1 MGQTSEAP
9 TDAARERILATAYD
23 LFSHRG
29 IRDVGIG
36 EVIENASI
44 AKATLYRH
52 FRSKDELVVAFLDL
66 RGHRWTEET
75 LEAEARRRAS
85 TADERLL
92 AIFDVLDEW
101 FRGDDYECCSFVSVL
116 LEMRSDHPAGREA
129 KHQLERVRTVIR
141 TFAEEAGLRETE
153 RFAVACQLLVNGSI
167 VCAAAG
173 NADAARPAKELARGL
188 IELHR

>member
-1 MGQTSEAP
+1 MSQTSGAP
-9 TDAARERILATAYD
+9 PDAARERILATAYD

-52 FRSKDELVVAFLDL
+52 FPSKDDLVVAFLDL
-66 RGHRWTEET
+66 RGRRWTEQT
-75 LEAEARRRAS
+75 LDAEARRRAS
-85 TADERLL
+85 SAEGRLL

-101 FRGDDYECCSFVSVL
+101 FRGDDYECCSFVNVL
-116 LEMRSDHPAGREA
+116 LEMRPDHPAGREA
-129 KHQLERVRTVIR
+129 KHQLERVRGVIR
-141 TFAEEAGLRETE
+141 TFADEAGLRDTE

-173 NADAARPAKELARGL
+173 NSDAARPAKELARGL

>member
-1 MGQTSEAP
+1 MSQTSGAP
-9 TDAARERILATAYD
+9 PDAARERILATAYD

-52 FRSKDELVVAFLDL
+52 FPSKDDLVIAFLDL
-66 RGHRWTEET
+66 RGRRWTEET

-85 TADERLL
+85 SAEGRLL

-101 FRGDDYECCSFVSVL
+101 FRGDDYECCSFVNVL
-116 LEMRSDHPAGREA
+116 LEMRPDHPAGREA
-129 KHQLERVRTVIR
+129 KHQLERVRGVIR
-141 TFAEEAGLRETE
+141 TFAEEAGLRDTE

-173 NADAARPAKELARGL
+173 NSDAARPAQELARGL

>member
-52 FRSKDELVVAFLDL
+52 FRSKG
-66 RGHRWTEET
+66 R
-75 LEAEARRRAS
+75 
-85 TADERLL
+85 
-92 AIFDVLDEW
+92 
-101 FRGDDYECCSFVSVL
+101 VL

>member
-1 MGQTSEAP
+1 MGQTSEAQP
-9 TDAARERILATAYD
+9 DAARERILATAYD

-52 FRSKDELVVAFLDL
+52 FPSKDDLVIAFLDL

-85 TADERLL
+85 SAEGRLL

-101 FRGDDYECCSFVSVL
+101 FRGDDYECCSFVNVL
-116 LEMRSDHPAGREA
+116 LEMRPDHPAGREA
-129 KHQLERVRTVIR
+129 KHQLERVRDVIR
-141 TFAEEAGLRETE
+141 TFAEEAGLRDTE

-173 NADAARPAKELARGL
+173 NSDAARPAQELARGL